1 MRFLFI
7 PSNDNFIG
15 DLLEIYFC
23 RDCRVP
29 TAFDG
34 GYEASPRY
42 PRAELGTP
50 TQCFMCS
57 KHFDGN
63 TPATEV
69 VIELNQLP
77 KRKNN
82 E

>member
-7 PSNDNFIG
+7 PSDGRFCG
-15 DLLEIYFC
+15 DLLEIFLC
-23 RDCRVP
+23 RDCKTP
-29 TAFDG
+29 NEFEG
-34 GYEASPRY
+34 CHIASPRY

-50 TQCFMCS
+50 TKCFICS

-69 VIELNQLP
+69 IIELNQLP